1 MQIRPFFIKIVKKK
15 EPLYAKALY
24 KNSWKY
30 EKDLIIFN
38 PFSFKKAIRQLG
50 YCSGSIICSLT
61 TFTAASSLVVTDN
74 LARIELT

>member
-1 MQIRPFFIKIVKKK
+1 MQVHPYFIKIVKKK

-38 PFSFKKAIRQLG
+38 PFLYKRAISLLG
-50 YCSGSIICSLT
+50 YLFI
-61 TFTAASSLVVTDN
+61 
-74 LARIELT
+74 